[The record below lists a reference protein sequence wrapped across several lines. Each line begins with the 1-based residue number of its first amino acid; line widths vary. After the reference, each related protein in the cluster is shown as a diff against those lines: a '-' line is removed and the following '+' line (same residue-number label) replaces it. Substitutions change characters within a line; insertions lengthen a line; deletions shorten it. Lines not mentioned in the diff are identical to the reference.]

1 MSRILISGCGFS
13 YSKQSRK
20 TWANVLQSAGVKIVD
35 VGGPAVS
42 NQYILNKT
50 ILELENKNDYDHVI
64 IQLTSLGKLDVKV
77 DDDRFNELVKTDSHR
92 NFLYKEL
99 WPSSHSSEHLSKQLY
114 YKWLYSEDLEL
125 EDIICKLLLLQKTH
139 KNILIVQAYG
149 INYPTIAAPLTSMFY
164 NFNKPLMDMYIASDF
179 YKLHD
184 HADNNTVPCLEY
196 HVNLAYK
203 LGKYLQIPH
212 KNLIRLENINNKL
225 N

>member
-20 TWANVLQSAGVKIVD
+20 TWANVLQSSGIKIVD

-42 NQYILNKT
+42 NQYILNAA
-50 ILELENKNDYDHVI
+50 ILELQNKNDYDHVI
-64 IQLTSLGKLDVKV
+64 IQLTSLGKLDVQV
-77 DDDRFNELVKTDSHR
+77 DDSRYNELVKTDSHR
-92 NFLYKEL
+92 NFLHKGI

-114 YKWLYSEDLEL
+114 YKWLHSEDLEMQ
-125 EDIICKLLLLQKTH
+125 DIICKLLLLQKAYN
-139 KNILIVQAYG
+139 NITILEAYG
-149 INYPTIAAPLTSMFY
+149 INYPTTAAPLTSMFY
-164 NFNKPLMDMYIASDF
+164 NFKTPLMDTYIASEF

-184 HADNNTVPCLEY
+184 HADNNTVPCLQY
-196 HVNLAYK
+196 HVSLAYD

-212 KNLIRLENINNKL
+212 KHLLRLQNINDKL

>member
-20 TWANVLQSAGVKIVD
+20 TWANVLQSSGIKIVD

-42 NQYILNKT
+42 NQYILNAA
-50 ILELENKNDYDHVI
+50 ILELQNKNDYDHVI
-64 IQLTSLGKLDVKV
+64 IQLTSLGKLDVQV
-77 DDDRFNELVKTDSHR
+77 DDSRYNELVKTDSHR
-92 NFLYKEL
+92 NFLHKGI

-114 YKWLYSEDLEL
+114 YKWLYSEDLEMQ
-125 EDIICKLLLLQKTH
+125 DIICKLLLLQKAYN
-139 KNILIVQAYG
+139 NITILEAYG
-149 INYPTIAAPLTSMFY
+149 INYPTTAAPLTSMFY
-164 NFNKPLMDMYIASDF
+164 NFNTPLMDTYIASEF

-184 HADNNTVPCLEY
+184 HTDNNTVPCLQY
-196 HVNLAYK
+196 HVSLAYD

-212 KNLIRLENINNKL
+212 KHLLRLQNINDKL